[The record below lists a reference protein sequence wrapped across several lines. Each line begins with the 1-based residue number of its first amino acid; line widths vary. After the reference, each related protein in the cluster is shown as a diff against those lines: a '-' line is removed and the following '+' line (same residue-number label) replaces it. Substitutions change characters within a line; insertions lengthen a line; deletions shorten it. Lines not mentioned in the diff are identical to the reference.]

1 MKRSALIGILIVLL
15 GLITLSLTLFTV
27 DQTQQAIILELQ
39 KPKRVI
45 TDPGLHFRVPFILH
59 VKSFERRLLQYDA
72 APSEAITQDKKNL
85 IVDNYSRWRIVD
97 PLKFLT
103 SVRTEGRAQSRLDDI
118 IYSNIRQE
126 LGRYTLTQIVS
137 VERAEIMKR
146 VTELSNQQAAE
157 YGIEIVDVRIK
168 RADLPDENENA
179 VFGRMQAERQRQA
192 KQYRSEGEEEA
203 QKIRAEAEREKEV
216 ILAEAYREAQILRGT
231 GDAEAARI
239 YARAYNRDPAFFAL
253 VRSLESYKK
262 TLPANTTILLDP
274 NSEYFR
280 YLKRSR

>member
-1 MKRSALIGILIVLL
+1 MKRSAIIGILIGVA
-15 GLITLSLTLFTV
+15 GLIVASWALFTV
-27 DQTQQAIILELQ
+27 DQTQQVIILELQ
-39 KPKRVI
+39 KPRRVI
-45 TDPGLHFRVPFILH
+45 TEPGIHIMVPFIQN
-59 VKSFERRLLQYDA
+59 VTYFDKRLLQYDA

-103 SVRTEGRAQSRLDDI
+103 SVRTQPKAQSRLDDI

-137 VERAEIMKR
+137 VERAEIMRR

-179 VFGRMQAERQRQA
+179 VFGRMKAERHRQA

-216 ILAEAYREAQILRGT
+216 ILAGAYRDAQILRGT
-231 GDAEAARI
+231 GDAEAAAI
-239 YARAYNRDPAFFAL
+239 YARAYNQDREFFSL

-262 TLPANTTILLDP
+262 TLPTNTTILLDP
-274 NSEYFR
+274 NSEFFR
-280 YLKRSR
+280 YLKKSR